1 MSGLPEDGEVR
12 LGSVMRPAGRRFCT
26 VEDPA
31 ARPVVWV
38 TESRVPDAGRLWW
51 ALSDLHAQTGLIPFL
66 DVDDTL
72 GPQRAC
78 GQFLG
83 ECGRLARRSRQCGP
97 PEPFLT
103 ETAAGG

>member
-66 DVDDTL
+66 DVMTPWGRRGL
-72 GPQRAC
+72 AASFSGSAVGSPAGPAS
-78 GQFLG
+78 
-83 ECGRLARRSRQCGP
+83 ADRRNLS
-97 PEPFLT
+97 
-103 ETAAGG
+103 